1 MDIIIHNNYKSCIQ
15 RSQLEEG
22 ILMNTAY
29 FAKVS
34 DSMSWNELK
43 EKIIIQKK
51 NKVKPLPFI
60 IVAKVNISSTDFDNL
75 SLSIKKPNIQYAPYV
90 TLSIS
95 TLQGVWNCIL
105 IKCIDDSRNILIYTA
120 GNIYPLY
127 ASIINL

>member
-1 MDIIIHNNYKSCIQ
+1 MD
-15 RSQLEEG
+15 
-22 ILMNTAY
+22 TAY

-34 DSMSWNELK
+34 DPMCWEELK
-43 EKIIIQKK
+43 EKIINQKR

-60 IVAKVNISSTDFDNL
+60 IAAEVNISSIDFDNL
-75 SLSIKKPNIQYAPYV
+75 SLSIQKPNIQYAPYT
-90 TLSIS
+90 TLSVA

-105 IKCIDDSRNILIYTA
+105 IKCFDDSRNILIYTA